1 MGIATAIAAASVAI
15 GAIGTAVS
23 YSEQQKSNKL
33 QKQAIQV
40 QQRQADIEAGRS
52 RRQIYRDMMK
62 AQSQSEVSAAAQGGL
77 ASSSLAGGISQA
89 ANSAMQS
96 GRDTNQNLDTTTQLN
111 QLKSQSIGLGQTGQ
125 LISGISRGLGSLSG
139 VFSGP
144 KIPSAT
150 ATG

>member
-1 MGIATAIAAASVAI
+1 MALATAIAAASVVV

-33 QKQAIQV
+33 QKRAIEV
-40 QQRQADIEAGRS
+40 QQRQTEIEAGRS

-89 ANSAMQS
+89 ANSGLQS
-96 GRDTNQNLDTTTQLN
+96 GRDVNQNLDTTTQLN

-125 LISGISRGLGSLSG
+125 LLSGISRGLSSLSG
-139 VFSGP
+139 AFSGP
-144 KIPSAT
+144 RT
-150 ATG
+150 AQG